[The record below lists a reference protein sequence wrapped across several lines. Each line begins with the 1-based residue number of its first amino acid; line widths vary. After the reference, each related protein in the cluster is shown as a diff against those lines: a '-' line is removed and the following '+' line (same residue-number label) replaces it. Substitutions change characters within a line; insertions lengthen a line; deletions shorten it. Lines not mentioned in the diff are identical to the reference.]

1 MADGQQTRHSDPSAT
16 LNAQGT
22 PMSRL
27 SSQPRTAHLA
37 MSLAVAAALTG
48 AVASPARAAAATPAW
63 CAAHCADV
71 ITDWSAIAYQT
82 LHAASGY
89 ADPMAASRVLA
100 MMHLAMHDAANTAA
114 PRYATYTRA
123 PAAQRGADA
132 AVAAAVAAHDVLA
145 ALFPKQR
152 PTLAAAL
159 ATSLADA
166 PQGDEASRAV
176 GQAAAQRV
184 LARRAD
190 DGSAASLPYQSGS
203 RPGQYRFTPGF
214 DFIAAPHWRAVQPF
228 ALSSPSQF
236 RVAPP
241 PALGSAE
248 YAVAYDEVRTLGGQN
263 KDTRRSAEQTRVAAF
278 WYEFS
283 DIGWNR
289 VARAVASTQR
299 QDLWQSARTFAL
311 LNTAMADAY
320 IAGWDSKFHY
330 DLWRPVTAIRAGADD
345 GNDRTTPD
353 AGFTPYLPTPPVQD
367 HPSTHSALGAAA
379 ATVLA
384 QAFGRDDIRFAFASS
399 SALPGH
405 AVREFGSFSAAAAE
419 NADSRIYAG
428 LHFRFATVEGL
439 KLGRNI
445 GRLVWTQTLQPLG
458 PLQAQAAARSDG
470 YTPCIAS
477 C

>member
-1 MADGQQTRHSDPSAT
+1 
-16 LNAQGT
+16 
-22 PMSRL
+22 MSRFPL
-27 SSQPRTAHLA
+27 QPRPAHLA
-37 MSLAVAAALTG
+37 TSVAVAAALIG
-48 AVASPARAAAATPAW
+48 AAAAPTPAAAAAATPSW
-63 CAAHCADV
+63 CAARCADIV
-71 ITDWSAIAYQT
+71 SDWSAIAYQT
-82 LHAASGY
+82 MHAANGY

-114 PRYATYTRA
+114 PRYATYT
-123 PAAQRGADA
+123 PAATAPRGADA

-145 ALFPKQR
+145 AQFPPQQA
-152 PTLAAAL
+152 TLAAAL

-166 PQGDEASRAV
+166 PQADAASRAV

-184 LARRAD
+184 LARRAQ

-203 RPGQYRFTPGF
+203 RAGQYRFTPGF
-214 DFIAAPHWRAVQPF
+214 DFIAAPHWRQVQPF
-228 ALSSPSQF
+228 VLGSPNQF

-241 PALGSAE
+241 PALDSAE
-248 YAVAYDEVRTLGGQN
+248 YAAAYNEVKSIGGQQA
-263 KDTRRSAEQTRVAAF
+263 DTRRSAEQSRIGAF

-289 VARAVASTQR
+289 VARVVASQQR

-311 LNTAMADAY
+311 LNAAMADAY

-330 DLWRPVTAIRAGADD
+330 DFWRPVTAIRAGADD
-345 GNDRTTPD
+345 GNDRTAPD
-353 AGFTPYLPTPPVQD
+353 AGFTPFLPTPPVQD

-384 QAFGRDDIRFAFASS
+384 HAFGRDDIRFAFASS

-405 AVREFGSFSAAAAE
+405 GVREFRSFSSAAAE
-419 NADSRIYAG
+419 NADSRVYAG

-439 KLGRNI
+439 KLGRAI
-445 GRLVWTQTLQPLG
+445 GRHAVTHTLQPLG
-458 PLQAQAAARSDG
+458 ALHAQAMPGGDDP
-470 YTPCIAS
+470 YVVCLAS